1 MPPVTISRR
10 TLFQASAVLA
20 GGLAS
25 PQIMIRAAEAAAP
38 FSDARPPRFNRFKL
52 GDFEVT
58 TILDGLRAG
67 DGPYPTFG
75 MDQTQEAMAELMR
88 QNFLP
93 ETKFVNGFTP
103 TLVNTGSEL
112 ILFDTGFGEGG
123 RANGQGQLAAT
134 MQAAGYSPDQVGIV
148 ILTHMHGDHIGG
160 LMEDDAPA
168 FPNARYIAGQIEYDF
183 WTSGDRAGTPA
194 ENNAKMVDAKVKPLA
209 EKTSFIKPGDAVVSG
224 ITSEAAFGHTPGH
237 LIFRLESGGK
247 QLLLTADT
255 ANHYVAS
262 LQRPEWNVAFDVDK
276 KQGGETRK
284 RVFDM
289 IAADRLPFI
298 GYHMPFPAVGYVEKL
313 DTGYRF
319 VPVTYQM
326 EL

>member
-1 MPPVTISRR
+1 MPPATISRR
-10 TLFQASAVLA
+10 TLFQASAVIA

-25 PQIMIRAAEAAAP
+25 PQIMTRSAEAAVP
-38 FSDARPPRFNRFKL
+38 FSDAMPQRFNRFKL

-58 TILDGLRAG
+58 TILDGLRSS

-75 MDQTQEAMAELMR
+75 ADQSQDAMGELMR

-123 RANGQGQLAAT
+123 RANGQGQLAAA
-134 MQAAGYSPDQVGIV
+134 MQASGYSPDQVSIV
-148 ILTHMHGDHIGG
+148 VLTHLHGDHIGG
-160 LMEDDAPA
+160 LMEGGAPA
-168 FPNARYIAGQIEYDF
+168 FPNARYAAGQIEYDF
-183 WTSGDRAGTPA
+183 WTSDDRKGTPA
-194 ENNAKMVDAKVKPLA
+194 ENNAKLVDAKVKPLV
-209 EKTSFIKPGDAVVSG
+209 EKTSFINPGDLIVPG

-237 LIFRLESGGK
+237 LIFRLESAGK
-247 QLLLTADT
+247 QLVLTADT

-262 LQRPEWNVAFDVDK
+262 LQRPDWNVAFDIDK
-276 KQGGETRK
+276 TQAAETRK

-289 IAADRLPFI
+289 IATDRLPFI

-313 DTGYRF
+313 DVGYRF